1 MPTMKLLSQK
11 TTHHYD
17 DKNTDLHQKH
27 NINTQ
32 EKEIQQQPKRS
43 LLILMLMPLV
53 LPVVAVS
60 VAAAAVV

>member
-53 LPVVAVS
+53 LPVVA
-60 VAAAAVV
+60 AAVVVA